1 MSIKNF
7 LRSVAAVTAI
17 AFVASNAQSAVYDQP
32 TTSSL
37 TNKIVSGTTPSG
49 LTWAAVSTGTALPVR
64 TSATSAFNGQPGA
77 VVYFNQTT
85 GQLQVDP
92 RGYDLNA
99 LIITFTTGTVNI
111 GSATPGP
118 FTYATGTAA
127 NSYSP
132 LTGTAKT
139 FPAKDPAT
147 AGLAPTTFA
156 SRVGLTIG
164 SPLSASLSAS
174 GDTGNIA
181 STGATGYWNLGWS
194 FPLDLVAS
202 GSAGSMDLGNFKTI
216 GQNSNANA
224 NILGYGLGFCT
235 FQYGING
242 VTGTQVGAVVPTITA
257 VPEPGTMILAG
268 VGIAAAAGLDF
279 RRRQQRKQATAL
291 THEV

>member
-7 LRSVAAVTAI
+7 LRSVAAVVAI
-17 AFVASNAQSAVYDQP
+17 AFVASVAQSAVYDP
-32 TTSSL
+32 PSAVSS
-37 TNKIVSGTTPSG
+37 TNQIKSGTTPSG

-64 TSATSAFNGQPGA
+64 TSATSSFNGQPGA

-92 RGYDLNA
+92 RGYDLNSV
-99 LIITFTTGTVNI
+99 IITFTTGTVNI
-111 GSATPGP
+111 GGTTPGP
-118 FTYATGTAA
+118 FTYATGTTTSAW
-127 NSYSP
+127 SP
-132 LTGTAKT
+132 ATGTPRT
-139 FPAKDPAT
+139 FPAIQT
-147 AGLAPTTFA
+147 LTGLPPTTFA
-156 SRVGLTIG
+156 ARVGTTIG
-164 SPLSASLSAS
+164 SPLSPALTNT
-174 GDTGNIA
+174 GDVGNIA
-181 STGATGYWNLGWS
+181 STGPTGYWNLGWS

-202 GSAGSMDLGNFKTI
+202 GSVGSMALQNFKTI

-242 VTGTQVGAVVPTITA
+242 VVGNQVGAVVPTIA

-268 VGIAAAAGLDF
+268 VGIAAAAGY
-279 RRRQQRKQATAL
+279 RSRQRRKQAPAL

>member
-7 LRSVAAVTAI
+7 LRSVSAVAAI

-32 TTSSL
+32 TSSST
-37 TNKIVSGTTPSG
+37 TNQIVSGTTPSG
-49 LTWAAVSTGTALPVR
+49 LSWNAVSTGTALPVR
-64 TSATSAFNGQPGA
+64 TSATSSFNGQPGA

-99 LIITFTTGTVNI
+99 MIITFTTGTVNI
-111 GSATPGP
+111 GAATPGP

-139 FPAKDPAT
+139 FPAKDPTT
-147 AGLAPTTFA
+147 AGLPPTTFA
-156 SRVGLTIG
+156 SRVGVTIG
-164 SPLSASLSAS
+164 APLSASLATA
-174 GDTGNIA
+174 GDPGNIA
-181 STGATGYWNLGWS
+181 STTSYWNGGWS
-194 FPLDLVAS
+194 FPLDLVNS
-202 GSAGSMDLGNFKTI
+202 GSIASMALSSFKTI
-216 GQNSNANA
+216 GQNSQANA
-224 NILGYGLGFCT
+224 NVLGYGLGACT

-242 VTGTQVGAVVPTITA
+242 VTGTQVGAVIPTIA

-268 VGIAAAAGLDF
+268 VGIAAAAGY
-279 RRRQQRKQATAL
+279 RSRQRRKQATAL

>member
-7 LRSVAAVTAI
+7 VRSVATVVAI
-17 AFVASNAQSAVYDQP
+17 AFVASNAQSAVFDP
-32 TTSSL
+32 PSTSSN
-37 TNKIVSGTTPSG
+37 TNRISSGTTPSG
-49 LTWAAVSTGTALPVR
+49 LQWSAVATGTALPIR
-64 TSATSAFNGQPGA
+64 TTATSSFNGQPGA
-77 VVYFNQTT
+77 VVYFNQST
-85 GQLQVDP
+85 GQIQFDP
-92 RGYDLNA
+92 RGYDINGV
-99 LIITFTTGTVNI
+99 IITFTTGTVNI

-139 FPAKDPAT
+139 FPAKDPTT
-147 AGLAPTTFA
+147 AGLPPTTFA

-242 VTGTQVGAVVPTITA
+242 ATGTQVGAVIPTITA

-268 VGIAAAAGLDF
+268 VGIAAAAGY
-279 RRRQQRKQATAL
+279 RSRQRRKQATAL